1 VYTEAAPS
9 WNHRIKQIFEMTS
22 NLELPDKKK
31 LQAIYERYAEVR
43 FLTSKDIEQYLE
55 TVLDSLFPRP
65 TVKGRVK
72 DFSSYYK
79 KYLKLL
85 KQTPGVNPIITDVI
99 GIRVICPFIED
110 IGKVQSLIAQNFEVL
125 DTERKGSN
133 YSYKE
138 FGYESI
144 HLLITIPEDV
154 IQKRGVSEC
163 SVAEIQIRTIL
174 QDAWAEVEH
183 ELVYK
188 AEFTPFDEPM
198 KRKLAAINASL
209 SLADTIFQEIRNHQL
224 DLYAESGKRREN
236 FFNKLEENVDTLLY
250 SDVEARNEMKALS
263 VWEHSKGAVTI
274 DELLLNALYAHNR
287 NDFDTAIDLYTRI
300 LSMSP
305 KNDIISIIYIHRG
318 MANFASSSYEEAILD
333 FDRALEF
340 DAKAYKAAYYRG
352 LIRLVLRQW
361 AEAVEDFTLS
371 LTINPY
377 QPFCLY
383 RRSHANYHNSDKIQA
398 LSDCEAALSIM
409 PEFDDAL
416 KFRKFIL
423 GKLKL

>member
-1 VYTEAAPS
+1 MS
-9 WNHRIKQIFEMTS
+9 DF
-22 NLELPDKKK
+22 ELPDKKK
-31 LQAIYERYAEVR
+31 LQDIYEKYAEIR
-43 FLTSKDIEQYLE
+43 FLTSKDIERRLE
-55 TVLDSLFPRP
+55 TIFDYLSPRP

-72 DFSSYYK
+72 DFGSYYK
-79 KYLKLL
+79 KHLKLL
-85 KQTPGVNPIITDVI
+85 KQAPGTNPVITDII
-99 GIRVICPFIED
+99 GIRIVCPFIED
-110 IGKVQSLIAQNFEVL
+110 LAKVQALIVQNFNVI
-125 DTERKGSN
+125 DTEKKGSN

-144 HLLITIPEDV
+144 HLLITIPDDI
-154 IQKRGVSEC
+154 IQERGPSGCSEG
-163 SVAEIQIRTIL
+163 EIQIRTIL

-224 DLYAESGKRREN
+224 DLHAESGKRRES
-236 FFNKLEENVDTLLY
+236 FFNKLEENVDTFLY
-250 SDVEARNEMKALS
+250 SDVEVQDETKSLT

-287 NDFDTAIDLYTRI
+287 NDFDTAIALYTRI
-300 LSMSP
+300 LSMNP
-305 KNDIISIIYIHRG
+305 KNDIISVIYVHRG
-318 MANFASSSYEEAILD
+318 MANFARSRYEEAIRD
-333 FDRALEF
+333 FECALEF

-352 LIRLVLRQW
+352 LVKLVLRRW
-361 AEAVEDFTLS
+361 IEAVDDFTLS

-383 RRSHANYHNSDKIQA
+383 RRAHACYHNGDKIQA
-398 LSDCEAALSIM
+398 LSDCEAALTIM

-416 KFRKFIL
+416 KFKNFIL
-423 GKLKL
+423 SKLKL

>member
-1 VYTEAAPS
+1 M
-9 WNHRIKQIFEMTS
+9 IS
-22 NLELPDKKK
+22 NFELPDKKR
-31 LQAIYERYAEVR
+31 LQAVYERYAETR
-43 FLTSKDIEQYLE
+43 FLTSKDIEQRLE
-55 TVLDSLFPRP
+55 TIFDSLSPRP

-85 KQTPGVNPIITDVI
+85 KQIPGINPVITDII

-110 IGKVQSLIAQNFEVL
+110 LTKVQSLIGQNFNVVDIEK
-125 DTERKGSN
+125 KGSN

-144 HLLITIPEDV
+144 HLLITIPDDI
-154 IQKRGVSEC
+154 IQNRGVTEC
-163 SVAEIQIRTIL
+163 SEAEIQIRTIL

-188 AEFTPFDEPM
+188 AEFTPFDESM
-198 KRKLAAINASL
+198 KRKLAAVNASL
-209 SLADTIFQEIRNHQL
+209 SLADAIFQEIRNHQL
-224 DLYAESGKRREN
+224 DLHAESGKRRES
-236 FFNKLEENVDTLLY
+236 FFNKLEENVDTFLY
-250 SDVEARNEMKALS
+250 SNTEVQNEIKALT
-263 VWEHSKGAVTI
+263 VWEHSKGAITI

-287 NDFDTAIDLYTRI
+287 NDFDTAIALYTRI
-300 LSMSP
+300 LSMNP
-305 KNDIISIIYIHRG
+305 KNDIISIIYVHRG
-318 MANFASSSYEEAILD
+318 MANFARSKYEEAILD
-333 FDRALEF
+333 FNCALEF

-352 LIRLVLRQW
+352 LVKLVLRQW
-361 AEAVEDFTLS
+361 IEAADDFTLS

-383 RRSHANYHNSDKIQA
+383 RRSHANYHNGDEIQA
-398 LSDCEAALSIM
+398 LSDCEAALTIM

-416 KFRKFIL
+416 KFKKFIL
-423 GKLKL
+423 GKLQL

>member
-1 VYTEAAPS
+1 
-9 WNHRIKQIFEMTS
+9 M
-22 NLELPDKKK
+22 PDKKN
-31 LQAIYERYAEVR
+31 LQAIYERYAETR
-43 FLTSKDIEQYLE
+43 FLTSKDIERRLE
-55 TVLDSLFPRP
+55 TIFDSLSPRP

-72 DFSSYYK
+72 DFCSYYK

-85 KQTPGVNPIITDVI
+85 KQTPGTNPVITDVI

-110 IGKVQSLIAQNFEVL
+110 LAKVQSLIIQNFNVV
-125 DTERKGSN
+125 DTEKKGSN

-144 HLLITIPEDV
+144 HLLIIIPEDI
-154 IQKRGVSEC
+154 IQDRGASEC
-163 SVAEIQIRTIL
+163 SAAEIQIRTIL

-209 SLADTIFQEIRNHQL
+209 SLADAIFQEIRNHQL
-224 DLYAESGKRREN
+224 DLHAESGKRRES
-236 FFNKLEENVDTLLY
+236 FFNKLEENVDTFLY
-250 SDVEARNEMKALS
+250 SDVEMQNAIKELT
-263 VWEHSKGAVTI
+263 VWEHSKGAATI

-287 NDFDTAIDLYTRI
+287 NDFDTAIALYTRI
-300 LSMSP
+300 LSMNP
-305 KNDIISIIYIHRG
+305 KKDVISIIYVHRG
-318 MANFASSSYEEAILD
+318 MANFARSHYEEAILD
-333 FDRALEF
+333 FDSALEF

-352 LIRLVLRQW
+352 LVRLVLRQW
-361 AEAVEDFTLS
+361 MEAMDDFTLS
-371 LTINPY
+371 LIINPY

-383 RRSHANYHNSDKIQA
+383 RRSHANYHNGDKIQA

-409 PEFDDAL
+409 PEFEDAL
-416 KFRKFIL
+416 KFKKFL
-423 GKLKL
+423 LNKLEL